1 MRKLLIAII
10 KIYKVMISP
19 FIGRHCRFQPGCSSY
34 AAEAIE
40 KHGSI
45 RGSWLAVKRIGRC
58 HPWNEGGYD
67 PVPKPE

>member
-1 MRKLLIAII
+1 
-10 KIYKVMISP
+10 MISP

-34 AAEAIE
+34 AVEAIE